1 MRQTGNVPDTDCPA
15 PDDKPALLRPERG
28 KILNNF
34 SNFDSRFNMSSFMDR
49 FANNDPDYKRLLHER
64 QERLKELACINQ
76 TTSIIKEGKP
86 VEETL
91 QQIVLLL
98 PAAWQYPEYTVARI
112 KFNFKIYETP
122 NFQESVWRMYQE
134 FFTIYGEKGSIEV
147 FYTKEFKGEDEGPF
161 LKEERDLIQ
170 NISSLITGYINS
182 FKARDLYRSEQT
194 REQEEEDL
202 KALSSRKLLQRFLDR
217 HNAERDV
224 FHDLQPFKVKEI
236 LLVANLYDAYSI
248 EGEGR
253 FSDHILGEYYQL
265 SLTSIPRVTG
275 VSGEDEAFARL
286 KMRHYDM
293 IIIMVGVDKESPV
306 LLCKKIKEKYPY
318 IPTYL
323 LLNSPGDVAYVKKQK
338 MTGVPFDNY
347 FVWTG
352 ESKVFFA
359 MVKLLEDRVNVEND
373 TKKGLTRVIL
383 IVEDS
388 AEYYSSYLPMIYT
401 LVMEQTRNLIEDVST
416 DELYKVLKL
425 RARPKI
431 LLATTYDEAIM
442 VYNEYKQSLLCVIS
456 DMRFPKNGVL
466 SDTAGYD
473 LIEHVKKDMPNL
485 PTVLQSSDP
494 ANANYAFLLKA
505 SFINKNSE
513 TLLQDLKSFINY
525 YLGFGHFVY
534 RDNTGRQIAVA
545 KSMKEF
551 ESYLETIPEDSLVY
565 HAVKNHFSLWLM
577 ARGEVKIAKMINPM
591 KVSDFQSLKEL
602 RKFLLDVIRKRR
614 KEMNK
619 GKVVNFEASAVID
632 ETNVVSLSGG
642 SLGGKGRGLAFV
654 NTLIYSFEL
663 GRLLP
668 GIDIKTPITAIIGTD
683 EFDLFM
689 ERNHLWDK
697 VKEEKDFEVLQ
708 KLFIEG
714 SLSYTLE
721 KELRIFIK
729 LIEKP
734 LAVRSSSLFE
744 DSMSQPFSG
753 IFGTYLLPNNH
764 PDFDTRLKQ
773 IEDAIKLVFAS
784 IYSKNAR
791 TYFEAIN
798 YKVEQEKMAIVIQEV
813 VGNRHE
819 DAFYP
824 HISGTAQSY
833 NFYPVAH
840 MTPQDGFAV
849 IAVGLGQYV
858 VEGDKAFRFSPTY
871 PSLDI
876 ISQKDLYKD
885 SQVSFYAVDMAKKN
899 VNLLEGEYAGLTI
912 LNISEAERHGTLKHL
927 ASVYNSDNDTINPG
941 LDTPG
946 PRVINFANILKF
958 DYIPLANTLK
968 IILDVVKEAFGTPV
982 EIEFAVDINKDK
994 SGNASFYLLQ
1004 IKPLVGS
1011 GAGYNIDP
1019 ESIVMDDIVLI
1030 TKKSMGN
1037 GLINDIR
1044 DVIYIEPSKFNNMLT
1059 EKMAEEI
1066 DRMNEKMLK
1075 ENMRYML
1082 IGPGRWGTRDKFI
1095 GIPVAWPQISNAKVI
1110 VEVSLPDF
1118 HIDASLGSHFFH
1130 NVTSM
1135 NVGYFS
1141 IDQGSLD
1148 GSIFWDKLNNQQT
1161 IDEGNF
1167 FRHVRFEKP
1176 LQIRM
1181 DGKNRIAVVSINT

>member
-1 MRQTGNVPDTDCPA
+1 MDT
-15 PDDKPALLRPERG
+15 
-28 KILNNF
+28 
-34 SNFDSRFNMSSFMDR
+34 FN
-49 FANNDPDYKRLLHER
+49 NNDPEYKRLLHEQ
-64 QERLKELACINQ
+64 QERLKELACINR
-76 TTSIIKEGKP
+76 TTSILKEGKP
-86 VEETL
+86 IEEAL

-112 KFNFKIYETP
+112 RFMNKSFETSNFA
-122 NFQESVWRMYQE
+122 ESGWRMYQE
-134 FFTIYGEKGSIEV
+134 FVSIDGEKGSIEI
-147 FYTKEFKGEDEGPF
+147 FYTREFRGEDEGPF

-170 NISSLITGYINS
+170 NISSLITGYVNS
-182 FKARDLYRSEQT
+182 FKARDLFRLTKVQD
-194 REQEEEDL
+194 QEEEDIRDV
-202 KALSSRKLLQRFLDR
+202 SSRKLLQKFLDR

-224 FHDLQPFKVKEI
+224 FHDLMPFKVKEI

-275 VSGEDEAFARL
+275 VSGEDEAFSRL
-286 KMRHYDM
+286 KSRHYDL
-293 IIIMVGVDKESPV
+293 IIIMIGVDKETPV
-306 LLCKKIKEKYPY
+306 KLCSKIKEKYPY
-318 IPTYL
+318 IPTFL
-323 LLNSPGDVAYVKKQK
+323 LLNSPGDVGYVKKQK
-338 MTGVPFDNY
+338 SNGVPFDNY

-388 AEYYSSYLPMIYT
+388 AEYYSSYLPMLYT
-401 LVMEQTRNLIEDVST
+401 LVMEQTKNLIEDVST

-431 LLATTYDEAIM
+431 LLASTYEEAIII
-442 VYNEYKQSLLCVIS
+442 YNEYKDSLLCVIS
-456 DMRFPKNGVL
+456 DMRFPKANIL
-466 SDTAGYD
+466 SDTAGFD
-473 LIEHVKKDMPNL
+473 LIRHVKDELPNL

-494 ANANYAFLLKA
+494 ANANFAYTLKS

-513 TLLQDLKSFINY
+513 SLLQDLKSFINY

-534 RDNTGRQIAVA
+534 RDNKGRQIAVA

-551 ESYLETIPEDSLVY
+551 ESYLETVPEDSLVY
-565 HAVKNHFSLWLM
+565 HAMKNHFSLWLM
-577 ARGEVKIAKMINPM
+577 ARGEVKIAKIINPM
-591 KVSDFQSLKEL
+591 KISDFQSLSEL
-602 RKFLLDVIRKRR
+602 RMFLIDVIRRRR

-619 GKVVNFEASAVID
+619 GKVVNFEESAVID
-632 ETNVVSLSGG
+632 ETNVVSLAGG

-663 GRLLP
+663 GRLIH
-668 GIDIKTPITAIIGTD
+668 GITIKTPITAIIGTD
-683 EFDLFM
+683 EFDMFM

-697 VKEEKDFEVLQ
+697 VKEEKDFQSLQ
-708 KLFIEG
+708 KLFVEG
-714 SLSYTLE
+714 SLSYSLE
-721 KELRIFIK
+721 KELRIFIR

-773 IEDAIKLVFAS
+773 LEDAIKLVFSS

-798 YKVEQEKMAIVIQEV
+798 YKIEQEKMAIVIQEV
-813 VGNRHE
+813 VGNRYE
-819 DAFYP
+819 DTFYP
-824 HISGTAQSY
+824 HISGTAQSF

-849 IAVGLGQYV
+849 MAVGLGQYV
-858 VEGDKAFRFSPTY
+858 VEGDMAFRFSPSY

-876 ISQKDLYKD
+876 VSQTDLYKN
-885 SQVSFYAVDMAKKN
+885 SQVTFYAVDMAKKN
-899 VNLLEGEYAGLTI
+899 VNLLEGENAGLIT
-912 LNISEAERHGTLKHL
+912 LDISLAEKHGTLRHS
-927 ASVYNSDNDTINPG
+927 ASVYNPDNDSIIPG
-941 LDTPG
+941 LDSPG
-946 PRVINFANILKF
+946 PRVVNFANILKY

-968 IILDVVKEAFGTPV
+968 VILDVVKEAFGTPV
-982 EIEFAVDINKDK
+982 EIEFAIDLNKDK
-994 SGNASFYLLQ
+994 AGNASFYLLQ

-1011 GAGYNIDP
+1011 GAGYDIDP
-1019 ESIVMDDIVLI
+1019 EGINMEEVILV
-1030 TKKSMGN
+1030 TRKSMGN
-1037 GLINDIR
+1037 GVIDDIT
-1044 DVIYIEPSKFNNMLT
+1044 DVIYVEPSKFDNMLT

-1066 DRMNEKMLK
+1066 DRFNDKMLI
-1075 ENMRYML
+1075 EGRRYVL

-1118 HIDASLGSHFFH
+1118 HLDASLGSHFFH

-1141 IDQGSLD
+1141 INHGSMD
-1148 GSIFWDKLNNQQT
+1148 GTISWDKLRSQKT
-1161 IDEGNF
+1161 VEKGEF
-1167 FRHVRFEKP
+1167 FHHVRFSKP
-1176 LQIRM
+1176 LLIRM
-1181 DGKNRIAVVSINT
+1181 DGKKRMAVVSLTS